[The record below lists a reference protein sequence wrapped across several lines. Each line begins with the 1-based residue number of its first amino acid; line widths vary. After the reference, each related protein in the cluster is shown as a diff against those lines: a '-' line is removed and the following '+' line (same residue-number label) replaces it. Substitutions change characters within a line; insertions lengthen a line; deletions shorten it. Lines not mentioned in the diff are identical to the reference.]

1 MGVRE
6 GCTPMAPQAQL
17 APQARLTVPV
27 ERPGD
32 AMPSRTAEEE
42 AAAER
47 L

>member
-6 GCTPMAPQAQL
+6 DCTPVAPQAQL
-17 APQARLTVPV
+17 APARLTVLA

-32 AMPSRTAEEE
+32 AMSLRTAEEE